1 MRAKLVMASLAA
13 MLSLGTATTASAETK
28 WDLPLAWP
36 AGNYIVQSA
45 QRFADEV
52 KSATGGEI
60 VITLHPGGS
69 LGFKGPEML
78 GAVRDGLVPI
88 GDMLLNQ
95 QVGEEPLLGLQS
107 LPYMIGGFEEL
118 RAFDG
123 LYRPLL
129 NEIFTK
135 NNQKLL
141 YTIPWPQQQIF
152 TKKKIESLADLA
164 SIKIRSYDK
173 SSTEIFAAAK
183 MVPVQLPWGE
193 VIPSLAAG
201 AIDAVATSSPSAVD
215 GSFWEFLKYGYPT
228 RQTWNTNAVTVNLDA
243 WKKLPAKHQE
253 AILQVVEKLEK
264 GFWDLAQKTDAEQM
278 ATLEKKGMVNGTID
292 KKMRAELN
300 AIGEPL
306 RKKAL
311 SGLGP
316 KAAELVKQFETRSAK

>member
-1 MRAKLVMASLAA
+1 MRAKLVMASVAA

-107 LPYMIGGFEEL
+107 LPYMIGGFDEL
-118 RAFDG
+118 RVFDG

-129 NEIFTK
+129 TEVFTK

-152 TKKKIESLADLA
+152 TKKKIDSLADLS

-173 SSTEIFAAAK
+173 SSTEI
-183 MVPVQLPWGE
+183 LTSWG
-193 VIPSLAAG
+193 S
-201 AIDAVATSSPSAVD
+201 T
-215 GSFWEFLKYGYPT
+215 KT
-228 RQTWNTNAVTVNLDA
+228 RNNFV
-243 WKKLPAKHQE
+243 
-253 AILQVVEKLEK
+253 
-264 GFWDLAQKTDAEQM
+264 
-278 ATLEKKGMVNGTID
+278 
-292 KKMRAELN
+292 
-300 AIGEPL
+300 
-306 RKKAL
+306 
-311 SGLGP
+311 
-316 KAAELVKQFETRSAK
+316 